1 MLKKKGLVSGG
12 EIFWLMQTQ
21 PDYVHADNLAGQEN
35 PPKLSLWERWKAL
48 AAGAA
53 TFLARILLTIFYW
66 ICVTPF
72 AICVKL
78 FSDPLGLK
86 KGSRGGSWQPV
97 HTSDEARA
105 QF

>member
-1 MLKKKGLVSGG
+1 MFKV
-12 EIFWLMQTQ
+12 MQTQ
-21 PDYVHADNLAGQEN
+21 PDYVNIDNSAVQET
-35 PPKLSLWERWKAL
+35 PQKMSLWKRWKGL

-78 FSDPLGLK
+78 FSDPLGVK
-86 KGSRGGSWQPV
+86 KDGRGGAWQPV
-97 HTSDEARA
+97 HTSDKARA

>member
-1 MLKKKGLVSGG
+1 
-12 EIFWLMQTQ
+12 MQTQ
-21 PDYVHADNLAGQEN
+21 PDYVHANDLAGQEN
-35 PPKLSLWERWKAL
+35 PQKLSLWERWKAL
-48 AAGAA
+48 AARAA
-53 TFLARILLTIFYW
+53 TFQARILLIVFYW

-86 KGSRGGSWQPV
+86 KGGCGGAWQPV
-97 HTSDEARA
+97 HTSDKARA